1 MCPLSG
7 ASCCDF
13 LPRVDSPVP
22 ASLLSA
28 QLLCQS
34 GARLL
39 LHPPGGAAS
48 WTPEPSCAAVL
59 AAPLLHKFISVS
71 RKQQGGAGERRLLN
85 VRSSARDAFDSDTSE
100 TFPLA
105 VSSRAVVPNRRDH
118 ASSYKGEVQ
127 TSRGADRLL
136 SGRYRPLGHLLPGG
150 RHRNDN

>member
-39 LHPPGGAAS
+39 LHPRGGAFWA
-48 WTPEPSCAAVL
+48 PEPSCAAVL
-59 AAPLLHKFISVS
+59 AAPLLHKFLSVS
-71 RKQQGGAGERRLLN
+71 RKQQGGAGERLLN
-85 VRSSARDAFDSDTSE
+85 VRSAARNAFDSDTSE

-105 VSSRAVVPNRRDH
+105 LSSRAVVPNRRDH
-118 ASSYKGEVQ
+118 ASSYKGKVQ
-127 TSRGADRLL
+127 TSQGASFWEVPTRG
-136 SGRYRPLGHLLPGG
+136 SFVTGQ
-150 RHRNDN
+150 HRNNN